1 MVNPVCRHATE
12 SSIVAP
18 SNVTRQHD
26 KDRDAAAAANDKPN
40 DIKDDTQSKEE
51 EQLAVEEPPVPTKEE
66 RIAAAK
72 EKYLSRKRQ
81 KTGA

>member
-1 MVNPVCRHATE
+1 MVNPACRHATG

-18 SNVTRQHD
+18 SNLTTQHD
-26 KDRDAAAAANDKPN
+26 TDKDAAANDKPN
-40 DIKDDTQSKEE
+40 DIKDDTESRAE
-51 EQLAVEEPPVPTKEE
+51 EQLAVEAPPVPTKEE